1 MLKLWLLAVVLWPVL
16 GAFISYVIGRYHK
29 KARDFFVCFVTGSQI
44 IILILRLLTEAP
56 WQSVSAEYPDI
67 CGVGLTMTVDG
78 FRWLYALIA
87 ALMWFMTALMS
98 GSYFRTY
105 RNRNRYY
112 LFFLMTLGATEGVFL
127 SGDLMT
133 TFIFFEVMSMASYVW
148 VAQDEKKA
156 SMRAAETYM
165 AIAVIGGLVMLMGL
179 FLLYHLNGTLDI
191 AALKANSG
199 RLLKENPAALYT
211 AGGLI
216 LFGFGAKA
224 GMFPLHIWLPKA
236 HPAAPAPASALLSG
250 ILTKAGIY
258 GTLILMLNVFAGDM
272 AFGTVLYSFG
282 MVTMVS
288 GAVLALFSIDL
299 KRTLA
304 CSSISQIGFILSGI
318 GLIGILGN
326 HNRIAVWGTI
336 LHMMNHSLFKLILFM
351 CAGVIFM
358 NLHRLNLNEIRGWGK
373 DKPLLKLVFL
383 AGAAGISGIP
393 LFSGYISKTLL
404 HEGLVEALHAEG
416 RLIEQTWFWHGT
428 EAVFLLTGG
437 LTVAY
442 MLKLYTAIFTDKSG
456 DCQEEKR
463 KESGPYMDRPT
474 AAALAAAALAVF
486 VMGSFPHQTM
496 ERLAKLSEEFFY
508 LENGSL
514 TVHYSA
520 FANIKGAVISI
531 AAGILI
537 YALVVRKLLMT
548 SDEAG
553 KTVYKD
559 RWPVWLDIEDKVY
572 RPFLLGFL
580 VPVFS
585 AVCRILDH
593 LVDGIV
599 VGLRQTTHRQL
610 SAEKEIT
617 GDIRI
622 GYAVGTAM
630 DKGAYI
636 LNHSVL
642 KKRKIKKKFAEDI
655 AQKEKRLVLIARII
669 ETSVSFGLL
678 LFCVGFVAVLAY
690 LLLF

>member
-1 MLKLWLLAVVLWPVL
+1 MLELWFAAVILWPLLAAL
-16 GAFISYVIGRYHK
+16 ISYVIGRCHK
-29 KARDFFVCFVTGSQI
+29 KARDLWVCFAAGSQV
-44 IILILRLLTEAP
+44 LLVLLLLFIEIPA
-56 WQSVSAEYPDI
+56 QSVSVYYPDL
-67 CGVGLTMTVDG
+67 CGVGLTMSIDG

-87 ALMWFMTALMS
+87 ALMWFMTSLMS
-98 GSYFRTY
+98 GSYFKTY

-112 LFFLMTLGATEGVFL
+112 LFLLITLGATEGVFL
-127 SGDLMT
+127 SGDLLT

-156 SMRAAETYM
+156 SMRAAGTYM
-165 AIAVIGGLVMLMGL
+165 AVAVIGGLVMLMGL
-179 FLLYHLNGTLDI
+179 FLLYHLSGTLDI
-191 AALKANSG
+191 AALKENSG
-199 RLLKENPAALYT
+199 RLQKEAPAVLYT

-236 HPAAPAPASALLSG
+236 HPVAPAPASTLLSG
-250 ILTKAGIY
+250 VLTKAGIY
-258 GTLILMLNVFAGDM
+258 GTLILMLNVFVKDAV
-272 AFGTVLYSFG
+272 FGTVLYLFG
-282 MVTMVS
+282 MVTMAS
-288 GAVLALFSIDL
+288 GAVLALFSVDL

-304 CSSISQIGFILSGI
+304 CSSVSQIGFILSGI
-318 GLIGILGN
+318 GLVGILGA
-326 HNRIAVWGTI
+326 HNRIAAWGTV

-358 NLHRLNLNEIRGWGK
+358 NLHRLNLNDIRGWGK

-383 AGAAGISGIP
+383 AGAAGISGVP

-404 HEGLVEALHAEG
+404 HEGLIEVLHTEG
-416 RLIEQTWFWHGT
+416 RLIEQAWFWQGT
-428 EAVFLLTGG
+428 EVVFLLTGG

-442 MLKLYTAIFTDKSG
+442 MLKLYTAVFVEEGQGCRDGGTDGK
-456 DCQEEKR
+456 K
-463 KESGPYMDRPT
+463 PYMDKPT
-474 AAALAAAALAVF
+474 AAALTAAALAVF
-486 VMGSFPHQTM
+486 VMGSLPHKTM
-496 ERLAKLSEEFFY
+496 EKLAGMSESFFY
-508 LENGSL
+508 LEEGNL
-514 TVHYSA
+514 NVRYSA
-520 FANIKGAVISI
+520 FVNLKGAAVSI
-531 AAGILI
+531 AAGVLI
-537 YALVVRKLLMT
+537 YIFVVRKFLMKT
-548 SDEAG
+548 DADG
-553 KTVYKD
+553 KREYTN
-559 RWPVWLDIEDKVY
+559 RWPAWLDIEDKIY

-593 LVDGIV
+593 MVDGIV

-610 SAEKEIT
+610 SPEKEVT
-617 GDIRI
+617 GDIKL

-636 LNHSVL
+636 LNRSVL
-642 KKRKIKKKFAEDI
+642 KKRKIRKKFAEDI

-678 LFCVGFVAVLAY
+678 LFCIGFVAVLAY